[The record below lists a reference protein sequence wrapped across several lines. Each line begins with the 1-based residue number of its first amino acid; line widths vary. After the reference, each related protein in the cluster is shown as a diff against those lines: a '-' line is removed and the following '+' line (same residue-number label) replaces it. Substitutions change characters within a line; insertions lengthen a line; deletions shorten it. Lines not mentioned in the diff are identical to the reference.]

1 MRQRLGEWD
10 DHWNPRDL
18 LLRNNFGSILEAD
31 AVRALGADPEGGP
44 SDIILSIDHSVAE
57 PGAGDRAD
65 RLIHMTDG
73 EVHLP
78 LLLGDLQAVF
88 ATTGNVHWGDTTD
101 AQLLCDALNLGFF
114 MFADRLQG
122 EGANC
127 LCALDLLRGDFPFFI
142 NLWWEEPVHFRAAEL
157 QHAEAIGFQMCYAQ
171 QEVPEFLRAQYN
183 AANLRVPV
191 GQPAVA
197 M

>member
-1 MRQRLGEWD
+1 
-10 DHWNPRDL
+10 
-18 LLRNNFGSILEAD
+18 
-31 AVRALGADPEGGP
+31 
-44 SDIILSIDHSVAE
+44 
-57 PGAGDRAD
+57 
-65 RLIHMTDG
+65 
-73 EVHLP
+73 
-78 LLLGDLQAVF
+78 
-88 ATTGNVHWGDTTD
+88 
-101 AQLLCDALNLGFF
+101 

-142 NLWWEEPVHFRAAEL
+142 NLWWEEPVHFRAAEF
-157 QHAEAIGFQMCYAQ
+157 QHAEAVGFHMCYAQ
-171 QEVPEFLRAQYN
+171 QEVPEFLRVQYN